1 MTEHGTD
8 WSTVRQ
14 AKPSTTRKLRKSMHQ
29 MSQRKAV
36 QVLKMVVMEA
46 MAHLL
51 LRSSLMLQEESS
63 MIILV
68 TDAGS
73 MSSSIT
79 AFRLIDSKEEI

>member
-14 AKPSTTRKLRKSMHQ
+14 AKLSTTRKLRKSIHQ
-29 MSQRKAV
+29 MCLRKVVPLQR
-36 QVLKMVVMEA
+36 MVVMEA
-46 MAHLL
+46 MGHLL
-51 LRSSLMLQEESS
+51 LRPSFMLQEESS
-63 MIILV
+63 LIILV

-79 AFRLIDSKEEI
+79 AFQLIDSKEEI

>member
-1 MTEHGTD
+1 
-8 WSTVRQ
+8 
-14 AKPSTTRKLRKSMHQ
+14 MHQ

-36 QVLKMVVMEA
+36 PQLKMLEMEA
-46 MAHLL
+46 MGHLL
-51 LRSSLMLQEESS
+51 LRLSLMLQEESS
-63 MIILV
+63 MITQV

>member
-1 MTEHGTD
+1 
-8 WSTVRQ
+8 
-14 AKPSTTRKLRKSMHQ
+14 MHQ

-36 QVLKMVVMEA
+36 QLLKMVVMEA

-51 LRSSLMLQEESS
+51 LRLSLTLQEESS

-79 AFRLIDSKEEI
+79 AFPLIDSKEEILLKQCAICTRNRRLS

>member
-1 MTEHGTD
+1 
-8 WSTVRQ
+8 
-14 AKPSTTRKLRKSMHQ
+14 MHQ

-36 QVLKMVVMEA
+36 QLLKMVLMEA

-79 AFRLIDSKEEI
+79 AFQLIDSKEEI

>member
-1 MTEHGTD
+1 
-8 WSTVRQ
+8 
-14 AKPSTTRKLRKSMHQ
+14 MHQ

-36 QVLKMVVMEA
+36 QLLKMVLMEA

-51 LRSSLMLQEESS
+51 LRPSLMLQEESS

-79 AFRLIDSKEEI
+79 AFQLIDSKEEI

>member
-1 MTEHGTD
+1 
-8 WSTVRQ
+8 
-14 AKPSTTRKLRKSMHQ
+14 MHQ

-36 QVLKMVVMEA
+36 PQLKMVEMEA
-46 MAHLL
+46 MGHLL
-51 LRSSLMLQEESS
+51 LRLSLMLQEESS
-63 MIILV
+63 MITQV